1 MEWSKTCQEMREDDS
16 ERFSD
21 IVSQL
26 FDRTF
31 IVRELWDARA
41 QRMVA
46 NPSYRFVTRF
56 LECLRTYLDF
66 GGFDL
71 QVDNDL
77 GVVALY
83 SRYGRNRE
91 PLDKV
96 TTYFLMALRLLFIEK
111 MEQAKMRQEPLVALS
126 EVFNRLRVLDLTMG
140 KLPVKGV
147 EKTLASL
154 RRLSI
159 IELVDGDAS
168 DPESRWL
175 IYPSI
180 RILVP
185 DERIHDALARI
196 QSLEAAGAGEE
207 EDL

>member
-1 MEWSKTCQEMREDDS
+1 MEWNKTCQDMREDDR

-96 TTYFLMALRLLFIEK
+96 TTYFLMALR
-111 MEQAKMRQEPLVALS
+111 
-126 EVFNRLRVLDLTMG
+126 
-140 KLPVKGV
+140 
-147 EKTLASL
+147 
-154 RRLSI
+154 
-159 IELVDGDAS
+159 
-168 DPESRWL
+168 
-175 IYPSI
+175 
-180 RILVP
+180 
-185 DERIHDALARI
+185 
-196 QSLEAAGAGEE
+196 
-207 EDL
+207 